1 MKKEEVQMPVSMVNK
16 QHTAEQKELI
26 RKASAYYMQKNEA
39 LYKRL
44 ADR

>member
-1 MKKEEVQMPVSMVNK
+1 MKKEENVGRVSMPNK
-16 QHTAEQKELI
+16 AHTAEQKELI

-44 ADR
+44 VDR